1 MDITEQAITQ
11 HIDILKLQS
20 ENAKMRRAQGGQVTP
35 KLNLSGMD
43 PYQKTYAR
51 IKANRRV
58 TVEDYT
64 HLLGRIVFGSAI
76 KSPTLAEK
84 TEYYT
89 LPDIE
94 SEIIRLKSKPKAP
107 SIPAPQPLRI
117 AFVGADSTGKSTIAR
132 WCKTN
137 LNLPL
142 INEVARQVIG
152 ELETNFPALRADLD
166 ATTAYQAEVF
176 KRQVQVSLSH
186 KGGYVSDR
194 AHDNLVYAAAFA
206 NDYHTLIQSDDLAR
220 YLDHLEDVLIFF
232 VRPHKSLLK
241 NDGVRAPVK
250 WRDIVRIDGM
260 IHLLLRSLVVPKTG
274 KPLRY
279 FEIASPILLDRVELV
294 RNVVALR
301 V

>member
-1 MDITEQAITQ
+1 MTAIG
-11 HIDILKLQS
+11 DLYANAGLQCPVCLAS
-20 ENAKMRRAQGGQVTP
+20 VT
-35 KLNLSGMD
+35 
-43 PYQKTYAR
+43 R
-51 IKANRRV
+51 CKANNC
-58 TVEDYT
+58 
-64 HLLGRIVFGSAI
+64 LGDGV
-76 KSPTLAEK
+76 PPLAL
-84 TEYYT
+84 TPPNQLT
-89 LPDIE
+89 P
-94 SEIIRLKSKPKAP
+94 
-107 SIPAPQPLRI
+107 PAPLRI

-279 FEIASPILLDRVELV
+279 FEIVSPILLDRVELV

-301 V
+301 G